1 MRLYI
6 FEVNPT
12 FERLTG
18 LSKSDLIGKQ
28 VSEVIPAVAYDEFD
42 WIQFYGD
49 VALNEK
55 EREVEQYSTALN
67 RWYRILAYSPKK
79 GCFATIFTDITI
91 EKRRHTT

>member
-1 MRLYI
+1 MDSLDYRDLISRAPFGYAYHQIVTDQEGNPCDYI
-6 FEVNPT
+6 FLEVNPT

-28 VSEVIPAVAYDEFD
+28 VSEVIPAVMHDEFD

-55 EREVEQYSTALN
+55 EREVERGS
-67 RWYRILAYSPKK
+67 YR
-79 GCFATIFTDITI
+79 
-91 EKRRHTT
+91 